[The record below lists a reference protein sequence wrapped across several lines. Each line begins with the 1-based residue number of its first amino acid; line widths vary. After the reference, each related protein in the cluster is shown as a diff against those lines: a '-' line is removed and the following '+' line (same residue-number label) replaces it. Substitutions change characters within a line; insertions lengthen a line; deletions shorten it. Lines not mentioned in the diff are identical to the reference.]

1 MLTDPEYIAWL
12 RTVPTD
18 FTADPLWRMSAYRF
32 SLFLMTKSQDDLA
45 FILRCQETRAL
56 ADQLLRAIGGIS
68 ANLEDGY
75 SRSSSRERAH
85 FYEYSLSCSREGRG
99 WYFRCARA
107 FPTQILTARLA
118 LLTQL
123 VRILTAVVPDER
135 RSNKTWRPKRDE
147 PRPDPPLDHQ
157 Q

>member
-1 MLTDPEYIAWL
+1 MLNDPEYIAWL

-18 FTADPLWRMSAYRF
+18 FTADPLWRMSAYRY

-45 FILRCQETRAL
+45 FVLRCQETRAL
-56 ADQLLRAIGGIS
+56 ADQLIRAIGGIS
-68 ANLEDGY
+68 ANIEDGY
-75 SRSSSRERAH
+75 SRSSGRERAH

-99 WYFRCARA
+99 WYFRCGRA
-107 FPTQILTARLA
+107 FPPKILTARLT
-118 LLTQL
+118 LLTQI

-135 RSNKTWRPKRDE
+135 TSTKTWRKKRDE
-147 PRPDPPLDHQ
+147 PEATPPTDNQ